1 MTNDQIRETLN
12 KTLEKYYRNLR
23 ARIETDAWVSLIE
36 DAYRANPLATAV
48 TVLEFLQSHCYMPR
62 DVLKAIYDVIE
73 LKNHPGEPAAILG
86 SGAVSRHFEELRKE
100 PALTFSKLPGYFTED
115 DVAEVVDCAREFKKY
130 LDRGQTYLAGSAIRV
145 LLSMCPDNQEI
156 NELYV
161 QYVENR
167 STCGVPALR
176 FRHQAKK
183 KPLYDKEKI
192 RQMLE
197 EGNVA
202 EAAGIF
208 EKAIADDY
216 KNYDA
221 YYCLGNLYLLQG
233 EDASADYIADLL
245 LDTGDEIMMALLLKG
260 RVLESRGQNE
270 DALFYYDAAF
280 RRSGTDVEAYQLR
293 ENLLTVLEG
302 GEPSADQD
310 PFRFLGRLSEQKDE
324 FENVRISSDILNT
337 VESADALI
345 SGGRLSEAYYELVKK
360 GEENPGSSLLTFK
373 QGYALY
379 LMEREYDARKV
390 LETIREED
398 ALYERARYV
407 IADIDRNITDN
418 NKFDDIPPVEL
429 AGILFASGDYVNAL
443 EILNNMDIS
452 SMDETAWSIKG
463 RCEIEKGSL
472 NNALDSFNNAVE
484 CNYQAENVREM
495 IAMIYQAAGE
505 YDKALDMYDQAIK
518 MSDKPELLC
527 NLKAGLLH
535 SLHRD
540 EEMLTF
546 RNSSY
551 ALLGGACDADGYA
564 GMILLDDPNRRE
576 EALVYIHNAIA
587 AGSAEVDF
595 YDAYIDEFLEHE
607 LYYRAMLC
615 ADAGII
621 HTNVRDELT
630 QKKAGILLRQG
641 RNDLAALITEGLL
654 LEKPGDSDLHYLYG
668 RIQYALGHEREAIEW
683 LESAVGLDH
692 SSHEYIFTL
701 AQCYYK
707 IQDYDQA
714 LFYYTKAILLD
725 ENDCESFKK
734 RANIYLRKEEDQKA
748 LADINRAMLLEPGD
762 PETYMLIGNILAGY
776 EVEEYTQIEGADS
789 IDDAKE
795 PLDPEE
801 SGEIPAEQDAE
812 AETEEA
818 PEEDEGSEI
827 LDDLEKDSEYYYTKA
842 ISIDPTF
849 IDGYIC
855 RAKYY
860 TEHGKSELALADID
874 TALQI
879 EPDTARLHM
888 LRGIIC
894 HLSGDNESAV
904 KSFEKVA
911 EEDGDNLTAFSYL
924 AKCYNAVG
932 RYDDALK
939 AANDGLKKN
948 DEFTNLYVNRGVAL
962 YNLGRYDDAIED
974 FNRVLIHRNNV
985 NTAAIEATH
994 RYKGLAFEKLGRI
1007 EEAITDYK
1015 MLLRYDPQSAG
1026 VKEHIAKLEAD
1037 LEYENANPLTRLLKK
1052 RKDK

>member
-1 MTNDQIRETLN
+1 MYNDEIRDKLN
-12 KTLEKYYRNLR
+12 NTLEKYYKNLR

-36 DAYRANPLATAV
+36 DAFRLDRLTTV
-48 TVLEFLQSHCYMPR
+48 LTVLEFLQSHCYMPR
-62 DVLKAIYDVIE
+62 DVLKAIMEVID
-73 LKNHPGEPAAILG
+73 LKNHPAEAAAVLG

-115 DVAEVVDCAREFKKY
+115 DVAEVVDSSREFRKY
-130 LDRGQTYLAGSAIRV
+130 LNKGQVYLAGSAINV
-145 LLSMCPDNQEI
+145 LRSMCPDNQEI

-161 QYVENR
+161 QYVETR
-167 STCGVPALR
+167 STGGVPAVL

-183 KPLYDKEKI
+183 KAPYERDKI
-192 RQMLE
+192 RLMLE
-197 EGNVA
+197 EGNLA
-202 EAAGIF
+202 EAVGIF

-216 KNYDA
+216 KNYEA
-221 YYCLGNLYLLQG
+221 YYYLGCIYLLQG
-233 EDASADYIADLL
+233 EEANADYIADLL
-245 LDTGDEIMMALLLKG
+245 LDTGEEQMMALLLKG
-260 RVLESRGQNE
+260 RVLEYRDQKE
-270 DALFYYDAAF
+270 DALFYYDAAY
-280 RRSGTDVEAYQLR
+280 RRSNTDPEAYRLR
-293 ENLLTVLEG
+293 EDLLTVLEG
-302 GEPSADQD
+302 SEPSAGKD
-310 PFRFLGRLSEQKDE
+310 PFLFLSRVSEQKDE
-324 FENVRISSDILNT
+324 FENVGISSDILNT
-337 VESADALI
+337 VDETDSLI
-345 SGGRLSEAYYELVKK
+345 SSGRLSEAYYELVKK
-360 GEENPGSSLLTFK
+360 GEEIPGSSLLTFK

-379 LMEREYDARKV
+379 LMEREYDARRV
-390 LETIREED
+390 LETIKEDD
-398 ALYERARYV
+398 ALYERAKYL

-452 SMDETAWSIKG
+452 AMDETAWSIKG

-472 NNALDSFNNAVE
+472 NNALDSFNNAIE
-484 CNYQAENVREM
+484 RNYQVENAREM

-505 YDKALDMYDQAIK
+505 YDKALEMYDQAIK
-518 MSDKPELLC
+518 MSGKPEILC

-540 EEMLTF
+540 EEMLSF

-564 GMILLDDPNRRE
+564 GLILLNEEKTRE
-576 EALVYIHNAIA
+576 EALVYIHNAIE
-587 AGSAEVDF
+587 AGSAEPDF
-595 YDAYIDEFLEHE
+595 YDAYIDEFLDRD

-615 ADAGII
+615 ADSGII
-621 HTNVRDELT
+621 HTNVRDDLT
-630 QKKAGILLRQG
+630 QKKAEILLRQG
-641 RNDLAALITEGLL
+641 RNDLAAYITEDLL
-654 LEKPGDSDLHYLYG
+654 REKPEDSDLHYLYG
-668 RIQYALGHEREAIEW
+668 RVQYALGHEREAVEW

-701 AQCYYK
+701 AQCYYR

-714 LFYYTKAILLD
+714 LFYYTKAIMLD

-748 LADINRAMLLEPGD
+748 LADINRAMLLDPGD
-762 PETYMLIGNILAGY
+762 PETYLLIGNILAGY

-789 IDDAKE
+789 VDDTKE

-801 SGEIPAEQDAE
+801 TGEAAAEQDDE
-812 AETEEA
+812 ETAEEA
-818 PEEDEGSEI
+818 PEEEPGSEI
-827 LDDLEKDSEYYYTKA
+827 LGDLEKDSEYYYTKA

-879 EPDTARLHM
+879 EPDSARLFM

-894 HLSGDNESAV
+894 HLSGDNQNAIE
-904 KSFEKVA
+904 SFEKVA
-911 EEDGDNLTAFSYL
+911 EEDEDNLTAFSYL
-924 AKCYNAVG
+924 SKCYNAAG

-962 YNLGRYDDAIED
+962 YHLGRYDDAIED
-974 FNRVLIHRNNV
+974 FNRVLLHRNNV

-994 RYKGLAFEKLGRI
+994 RYKGLAFEKLGRK
-1007 EEAITDYK
+1007 EDAITDYK

-1026 VKEHIAKLEAD
+1026 VKEHIAKLEAELD
-1037 LEYENANPLTRLLKK
+1037 YENASPLSRLLKK